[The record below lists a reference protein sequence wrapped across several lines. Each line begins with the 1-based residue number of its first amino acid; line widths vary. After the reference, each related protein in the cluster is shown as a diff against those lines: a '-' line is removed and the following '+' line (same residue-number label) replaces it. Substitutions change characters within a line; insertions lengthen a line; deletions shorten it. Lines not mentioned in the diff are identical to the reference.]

1 MTDKVAR
8 LAPEALTAFRCPR
21 CYALLFKA
29 SEGKGTIQVKCRK
42 CGYMASMHLKEGEVA

>member
-21 CYALLFKA
+21 CHALLFKV
-29 SEGKGTIQVKCRK
+29 SSGKGTIEVKCRK
-42 CGYMASMHLKEGEVA
+42 CGYMALMHLKEGEQA

>member
-1 MTDKVAR
+1 MTDKTLR

-21 CYALLFKA
+21 CHALLFKA

-42 CGYMASMHLKEGEVA
+42 CGYMAWTSLKEREQV